1 MCYNQTMVLG
11 LLKILVPTMSAFF
24 IGIFITPIATHFF
37 YKYKMWKKRTR
48 SADVKDERF
57 GAIHA
62 EKEKREVSV
71 PCVGGIIIWVSILIT
86 TFIFYVISLYSD
98 DYFIAELNF
107 YSRAQTLLPLGLL
120 MLGALAGL
128 SDDILEIVGLS
139 KITRQSKLYTYTKIT
154 LVAFCGVI
162 AGFWFYQ
169 KLGITTISIPFHGF
183 LYLGA
188 LLVPFVVLVMLAT
201 FSGGVIDGLDGLS
214 GGVLSAIFSA
224 YTGIALV
231 NGQYDLAAFSGVIT
245 GSIAAFLW
253 FNIPPARFYMG
264 ETGMMALT
272 IILTTLAF
280 LTDTVLLLP
289 IIAFPLVATS
299 LSVIIQKL
307 SKRFRNGKK
316 VFRVAPLHHHF
327 ESIGWSA
334 SKVVMR
340 YWIIS
345 FVFAILGVII
355 HVINQ

>member
-1 MCYNQTMVLG
+1 MVLG

-24 IGIFITPIATHFF
+24 IGILITPIATHFF

-48 SADVKDERF
+48 SADVLDAKF
-57 GAIHA
+57 SAIHV
-62 EKEKREVSV
+62 EKEKSEVSV
-71 PCVGGIIIWVSILIT
+71 PCVGGIIIWVSILLT
-86 TFIFYVISLYSD
+86 TFIFYIISLYSD
-98 DYFIAELNF
+98 DYFISELNF

-120 MLGALAGL
+120 VLGALAGL
-128 SDDILEIVGLS
+128 SDDVLEIVGMSNITRHS
-139 KITRQSKLYTYTKIT
+139 KIYTYTKIS
-154 LVAFCGVI
+154 LVALCGII
-162 AGFWFYQ
+162 AGVWFYQ
-169 KLGITTISIPFHGF
+169 KLGIAGISIPFDGS

-188 LLVPFVVLVMLAT
+188 LFVPFVVLVMLGT

-214 GGVLSAIFSA
+214 GGVLAAIFSA

-231 NGQYDLAAFSGVIT
+231 NGQYDLAAFAGVIT
-245 GSIAAFLW
+245 GSILAFLW

-264 ETGMMALT
+264 ETGIMALT
-272 IILTTLAF
+272 IVLTTLAF

-307 SKRFRNGKK
+307 SKKFRNGKK

-340 YWIIS
+340 YWILS
-345 FVFAILGVII
+345 FVFAIIGVII
-355 HVINQ
+355 HVISQ